1 MLRITC
7 CDIRHF
13 LLIVM
18 FPLSSPLF
26 AAEAAKVEFVW
37 GTAFAISASGEKNE
51 LTKGSNIQVGDTVV
65 SEDARLQ
72 LRFTDGG
79 FVSLAPHSE
88 FRVNAYSY
96 SGQPDGTEHISM
108 ELLKGGLR
116 TIDGLIGKA
125 VQAAYELKTTV
136 ATMGIRGTE
145 YTVVYGEGVSGTVSA
160 GAIAV
165 CNAGGCIDVARGQS
179 YFVADIQTK
188 PVYISKAAFLSPP
201 QPAKVD
207 QKKMARAETPG
218 RDSLNKEHA
227 TSGRGNTKLS
237 HSRDDGRWNHEIGP
251 QSPKGLDDSRDGNG
265 SQVLKGNEKTL
276 LQRFDSALQDATIE
290 QKRPPEILT
299 DAVPMLD
306 SKNGSGKTLD
316 SRDGGG
322 KRNDVERS
330 LNTTNLLKQLNDNI
344 LDGTAMRKGKQSP
357 K

>member
-1 MLRITC
+1 MFRITYG
-7 CDIRHF
+7 DVRNL
-13 LLIVM
+13 LLIAL
-18 FPLSSPLF
+18 FPISSPLF

-37 GTAFAISASGEKNE
+37 GTAFALSPSGDKNE
-51 LTKGSNIQVGDTVV
+51 LTKGSSIQVGDTVV

-96 SGQPDGTEHISM
+96 SGKPDGTEHISM

-125 VQAAYELKTTV
+125 VQAAYELKTSV

-179 YFVADIQTK
+179 YFVANIQTK

-207 QKKMARAETPG
+207 QKKIARTETTDPEASDKD
-218 RDSLNKEHA
+218 RA
-227 TSGRGNTKLS
+227 TISGGNASSSKS
-237 HSRDDGRWNHEIGP
+237 GNAGQWNNDDGL
-251 QSPKGLDDSRDGNG
+251 QSLKESYDGNDG
-265 SQVLKGNEKTL
+265 NESLRLKGSEKASP
-276 LQRFDSALQDATIE
+276 QIFDSALFQDTSIQ
-290 QKRPPEILT
+290 QKKLADTFKGPLDLLPF
-299 DAVPMLD
+299 LD
-306 SKNGSGKTLD
+306 SKD
-316 SRDGGG
+316 AGGT
-322 KRNDVERS
+322 KNDAERS
-330 LNTTNLLKQLNDNI
+330 LNAPTLLKQLNDNV
-344 LDGTAMRKGKQSP
+344 LDGTAMSKKQSP
-357 K
+357 KK

>member
-1 MLRITC
+1 MFRITYG
-7 CDIRHF
+7 DVRNL
-13 LLIVM
+13 LLIAL
-18 FPLSSPLF
+18 FPISSPLF

-37 GTAFAISASGEKNE
+37 GTAFALSASGDRNE
-51 LTKGSNIQVGDTVV
+51 LTKGSSIQVGDTVV

-96 SGQPDGTEHISM
+96 SGKPDGTEHISM

-125 VQAAYELKTTV
+125 VQAAYELKTSV

-179 YFVADIQTK
+179 YFVANIQTK

-201 QPAKVD
+201 QPAQVD
-207 QKKMARAETPG
+207 QKKIARTETTDPEASDKD
-218 RDSLNKEHA
+218 RA
-227 TSGRGNTKLS
+227 TISGGNASSSKS
-237 HSRDDGRWNHEIGP
+237 GNAGQWNNDDGL
-251 QSPKGLDDSRDGNG
+251 QSLKESYDGNDG
-265 SQVLKGNEKTL
+265 NESLRLKGSEKASP
-276 LQRFDSALQDATIE
+276 QIFDSALFQDTSIQ
-290 QKRPPEILT
+290 QKKLADTFKGPLDLLPF
-299 DAVPMLD
+299 LD
-306 SKNGSGKTLD
+306 SKD
-316 SRDGGG
+316 AGGT
-322 KRNDVERS
+322 KNDAERS
-330 LNTTNLLKQLNDNI
+330 LNAPTLLKQLNDNV
-344 LDGTAMRKGKQSP
+344 LDGTAMSKKQSP
-357 K
+357 KK